1 MVEKQ
6 DFLLKVGQ
14 QIKKIRLSKGINQA
28 QLAEL
33 CDRDKQTIERIENGK
48 INTSIYMLN
57 IIADALNIKIKDLLD
72 FKENDTIPLSV

>member
-6 DFLLKVGQ
+6 NFLLLVGQ
-14 QIKKIRLSKGINQA
+14 RIKSVRMSKGINQA
-28 QLAEL
+28 QLASL

-57 IIADALNIKIKDLLD
+57 IIAEALQIEPKDLLD
-72 FKENDTIPLSV
+72 IK

>member
-1 MVEKQ
+1 MVEKH
-6 DFLLKVGQ
+6 DFLLEVGQ

-48 INTSIYMLN
+48 INTSIFMLN
-57 IIADALNIKIKDLLD
+57 IIANALNIKIKDLLD
-72 FKENDTIPLSV
+72 FKEK